1 VVRGEGCLDQ
11 MDVLQNG
18 IYGAVLHK
26 RICSIMVDMK
36 TTVQARLDRRA
47 QVALERL
54 VHRTGWSPSHVVREG
69 VHLLAACYGFPP
81 AKRVIGVGGFASG
94 LPDLASNKKHLRGF
108 GQ

>member
-1 VVRGEGCLDQ
+1 ML
-11 MDVLQNG
+11 
-18 IYGAVLHK
+18 
-26 RICSIMVDMK
+26 DMK

-54 VHRTGWSPSHVVREG
+54 ARRTGWSPSRVVREG
-69 VHLLAACYGFPP
+69 VHLLAACYGVPS
-81 AKRVIGVGGFASG
+81 AKRVIGVGRFASG